1 MTNIAELEGY
11 AGIESALD
19 GVTVPSEAVEVF
31 ANDADIATARAEI
44 EGTEGDLLAIATKV
58 RNNARVTL
66 AENLKRY
73 YDGIDAY
80 VESKA
85 SVDPEDVAAEAAV
98 EKAGA
103 KLLRQVNK
111 VVLYANKIAAATAI
125 VNELK
130 PAKGVA
136 GDVEE
141 DEESGVFTMSPE
153 DLHEAT
159 HWGMND

>member
-141 DEESGVFTMSPE
+141 GEESGVFTMSPE